1 MENQSYLNVGE
12 EETGFGFDERNG
24 AEGDTASLGS
34 TNWLKPAM
42 VLDGQKA
49 ASGKQKKKKKLEKNP
64 SLADAVSVRMDIQKK
79 SDVRGAEVSHLLE
92 SWYESDLAKM
102 APGKEFMLVCSYPSS
117 LPLPLFLFL
126 PRFTWNPIR
135 IDILLLFPFL
145 SFFLFVSFLLIANM
159 CARNSNFLRHPRT
172 RLSMV

>member
-79 SDVRGAEVSHLLE
+79 SDVRAEVSHLLE

-126 PRFTWNPIR
+126 SLV
-135 IDILLLFPFL
+135 LLGIQ
-145 SFFLFVSFLLIANM
+145 SE
-159 CARNSNFLRHPRT
+159 
-172 RLSMV
+172 

>member
-34 TNWLKPAM
+34 TNWLEPAM

-102 APGKEFMLVCSYPSS
+102 APGKEFMLVCSYSPS

-126 PRFTWNPIR
+126 SLVF
-135 IDILLLFPFL
+135 LGASFPFSFPFYFSFL
-145 SFFLFVSFLLIANM
+145 FFLSLICVRAT
-159 CARNSNFLRHPRT
+159 RT
-172 RLSMV
+172 FFAIQELVYPWFEQS